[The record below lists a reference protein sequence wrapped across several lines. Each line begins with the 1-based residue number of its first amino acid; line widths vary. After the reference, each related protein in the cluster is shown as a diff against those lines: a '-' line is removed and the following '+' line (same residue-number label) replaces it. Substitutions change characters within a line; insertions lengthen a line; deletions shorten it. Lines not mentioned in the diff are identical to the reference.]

1 MFTRVSL
8 VSRRALF
15 NVLLCVLG
23 ILLLYAGWVFHLE
36 NVAEA
41 NLTLPISDPPQIEES
56 KTDLSQSPIQVTSP
70 DHAKLTSSDPIKS
83 DESMNLPISTSSGE
97 KNVYLTFDDGPDP
110 VNTPQVL
117 KILREHQVKA
127 TFFII
132 GMQAEKYGSIVN
144 EAFHDGHAIGS
155 HSYNH
160 DYTELYR
167 SAEAYMAQLHR
178 TNEIICQATGIR
190 PKISRAPGGTTG
202 NFTNSY
208 WKLLKKQ
215 GYVDIGWNVSS
226 IDTAPIP
233 AKQILNNVAEQ
244 IAAKNFLWSHAIV
257 LMHDGPGH
265 AETVKALPDILRFFK
280 HNGFQFRVVDGDTPS
295 AW

>member
-8 VSRRALF
+8 FSRSVLF
-15 NVLLCVLG
+15 NILLCVLG
-23 ILLLYAGWVFHLE
+23 ILLMYAGWVVHLE
-36 NVAEA
+36 NVVEA
-41 NLTLPISDPPQIEES
+41 KLTLSVSDPPKIEES
-56 KTDLSQSPIQVTSP
+56 KTDLSQTPIQDSCP
-70 DHAKLTSSDPIKS
+70 DHAKLILRSG
-83 DESMNLPISTSSGE
+83 ESMNLPASTSSDE
-97 KNVYLTFDDGPDP
+97 KIVYLTFDDGPDP

-132 GMQAEKYGSIVN
+132 GMQAGKYVSIVK
-144 EAFHDGHAIGS
+144 EAFHDGHAIGN

-178 TNEIICQATGIR
+178 TNEIIGQATGIR
-190 PKISRAPGGTTG
+190 PKISRAPGGTAG

-215 GYVDIGWNVSS
+215 DYVDIGWNVSS

-244 IAAKNFLWSHAIV
+244 IAGKKFLWTHAIV

-265 AETVKALPDILRFFK
+265 AETVKALPDIIRFFK
-280 HNGFQFRVVDGDTPS
+280 NNGFQFRVVDGETPS